1 MTNQRTLVL
10 MKPDAVQRGLVGE
23 FVMRLEKRGLRI
35 AAAKVLQVDEE
46 LANRHYSD
54 HQGKPFF
61 PGLVAFITSSPVVAM
76 VWEGDNAIEAVR
88 QTMGATNPLQSE
100 PGTIRGDLALDM
112 GHNLIHGSDSLE
124 SAEKEIA
131 IFFQAEGVVSYTR
144 DIDQWVTES

>member
-23 FVMRLEKRGLRI
+23 IVMRLEKRGLRI

-61 PGLVAFITSSPVVAM
+61 PGLVAFITSSPIVAM

-88 QTMGATNPLQSE
+88 QTMGATNPLQSA

-112 GHNLIHGSDSLE
+112 GHNLIHGSDSPE

>member
-1 MTNQRTLVL
+1 

-23 FVMRLEKRGLRI
+23 IVMRLEKRGLRI

-61 PGLVAFITSSPVVAM
+61 PGLVAFITSSPIVAM

-88 QTMGATNPLQSE
+88 QTMGATNPLQSA

-112 GHNLIHGSDSLE
+112 GHNLIHGSDSPE

>member
-23 FVMRLEKRGLRI
+23 IVMRLEKRGLRI

-61 PGLVAFITSSPVVAM
+61 PGLVAFITSSPIVAM

-88 QTMGATNPLQSE
+88 QTMGATNPLQSA

>member
-1 MTNQRTLVL
+1 
-10 MKPDAVQRGLVGE
+10 MKPDTVQRGLVGE
-23 FVMRLEKRGLRI
+23 IVMRLEKRGLRI

-61 PGLVAFITSSPVVAM
+61 PGLVAFITSSPIVAM

-88 QTMGATNPLQSE
+88 QTMGATNPLQSA

-112 GHNLIHGSDSLE
+112 GHNLIHGSDSPE

>member
-1 MTNQRTLVL
+1 VTNQRTLVL
-10 MKPDAVQRGLVGE
+10 MKPDTVQRGLVGE
-23 FVMRLEKRGLRI
+23 IVMRLEKRGLRI

-61 PGLVAFITSSPVVAM
+61 PGLVAFITSSPIVAM

-88 QTMGATNPLQSE
+88 QTMGATNPLQSA

-112 GHNLIHGSDSLE
+112 GHNLIHGSDSPE

>member
-10 MKPDAVQRGLVGE
+10 MKPDTVQRGLVGE
-23 FVMRLEKRGLRI
+23 IVMRLEKRGLRI

-61 PGLVAFITSSPVVAM
+61 PGLVAFITSSPIVAM

-88 QTMGATNPLQSE
+88 QTMGATNPLQSA

-112 GHNLIHGSDSLE
+112 GHNLIHGSDSPE